1 MVKTNNPNPDGD
13 INNAYQNRT
22 EVTLSLNPSSFASNI
37 IINPQVPLNVTNTTV
52 REWIAQSFIRSISEA
67 CDSAIE
73 YTARVSAITTRD
85 IVLKDFVK
93 EQDELKMRNAAHN
106 MVQALAANLVLTS
119 TNQFLEATVSKNL
132 KRVLLALGLSNVRK
146 KEKT

>member
-1 MVKTNNPNPDGD
+1 MVKTNDPNPDGD
-13 INNAYQNRT
+13 IDSAYQNRT
-22 EVTLSLNPSSFASNI
+22 EVILSLNPSSFAFNI
-37 IINPQVPLNVTNTTV
+37 IINPQVPLDVTNATV
-52 REWIAQSFIRSISEA
+52 REWIAQSFIQSISEA
-67 CDSAIE
+67 CDSSIE
-73 YTARVSAITTRD
+73 YAARVSAITTRD

-119 TNQFLEATVSKNL
+119 TNQFLEATVSKSL